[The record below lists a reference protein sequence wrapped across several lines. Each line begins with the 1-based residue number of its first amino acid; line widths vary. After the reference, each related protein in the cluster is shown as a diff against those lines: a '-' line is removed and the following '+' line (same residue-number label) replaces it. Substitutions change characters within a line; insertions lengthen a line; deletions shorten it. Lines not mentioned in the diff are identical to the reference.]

1 MNKSKLRRKITSL
14 RKKNF
19 NENLKINSLKLIKFL
34 RDNKLKTKIVGG
46 YYPYNHEIDDLEVL
60 NLFSKNKKITSLPII
75 KKNNQMDFYEWSK
88 DNPLK
93 INKYGII
100 EPLSQKKVYPDILL
114 VPLLAF
120 DKQFNR
126 LGYGG
131 GFYDRYIEKIEN
143 KKKVFKIGFS
153 FSFQELKEV
162 PVNNYDKKLDLIIT
176 ERGLIF

>member
-19 NENLKINSLKLIKFL
+19 KENLKINSLKLIKFL

-46 YYPYNHEIDDLEVL
+46 YYPCNHEIDDLEVL

-131 GFYDRYIEKIEN
+131 GFYDRYIEKIEI
-143 KKKVFKIGFS
+143 KKRS
-153 FSFQELKEV
+153 L
-162 PVNNYDKKLDLIIT
+162 KLDL
-176 ERGLIF
+176 LFLSKN